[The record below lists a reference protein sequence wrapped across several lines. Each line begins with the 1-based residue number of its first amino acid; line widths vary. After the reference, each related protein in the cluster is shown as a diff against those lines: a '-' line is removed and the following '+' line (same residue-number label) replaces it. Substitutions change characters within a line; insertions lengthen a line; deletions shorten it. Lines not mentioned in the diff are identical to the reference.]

1 MRPASS
7 HVLEVRDLWRSFDGF
22 PALRGVTLSL
32 HVGERHAVIG
42 PNGAGKT
49 TFFDLITG
57 HLEPDRGGVSF
68 EGQPIAGLAPHRI
81 VRLGVARSFQ
91 RINIYPRMT
100 VADNVRVALIARDG
114 QEQNLVVP
122 ACGLAADETESL
134 LARAGLG
141 DQATRDA
148 GELGYG
154 KQKQLELALALAAQP
169 RLLLLDEPTA
179 GMSPAETAV
188 ATELLHEIQ
197 RERRFTLLFTEH
209 DMGVVFGMADR
220 ISVLHQGE
228 IIASGTPD
236 AVRQDPR
243 VRRVYLGQA
252 DHA

>member
-7 HVLEVRDLWRSFDGF
+7 HVLEARDLWRSFDGF
-22 PALRGVTLSL
+22 AALRGVTLSL

-134 LARAGLG
+134 LARVGLG

-188 ATELLHEIQ
+188 ATELLHQIQ